1 MNTKKRLRAACR
13 PDGAAGLQGAAR
25 QGEGGG
31 FAVFRDAGV
40 LGRAGGRR
48 RGDGEDEGGACRV
61 VKLVVP
67 GLGCDD
73 ADGADPH
80 RRQNA
85 GSRVDARLAR
95 RIFHPVGHRAAYE
108 MPETELD
115 GSAEVYLHTPIQI

>member
-1 MNTKKRLRAACR
+1 MLPPLAA
-13 PDGAAGLQGAAR
+13 AAR
-25 QGEGGG
+25 MVQ
-31 FAVFRDAGV
+31 
-40 LGRAGGRR
+40 LGCRELPARVRAGGLPYFVMRVYWGAPAGVAGVMVR
-48 RGDGEDEGGACRV
+48 TKGGACRV

-95 RIFHPVGHRAAYE
+95 RIFHPVDHRAAYE
-108 MPETELD
+108 MPETEPD
-115 GSAEVYLHTPIQI
+115 GVAEVYLHTPIQI